1 MDKITTLIV
10 EDEPLLAEILVD
22 TLKQLP
28 AFDVIGVADK
38 QESAKND
45 PSLSTTI
52 NFTG

>member
-28 AFDVIGVADK
+28 
-38 QESAKND
+38 
-45 PSLSTTI
+45 
-52 NFTG
+52 